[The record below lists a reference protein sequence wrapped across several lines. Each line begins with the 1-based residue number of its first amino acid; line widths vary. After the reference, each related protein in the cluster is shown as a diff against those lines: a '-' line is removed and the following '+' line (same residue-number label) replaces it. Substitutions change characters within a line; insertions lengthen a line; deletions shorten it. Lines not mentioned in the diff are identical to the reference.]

1 MMKKK
6 QTLTPSN
13 QIRVIRKANEL
24 VEARYRFD
32 LWEMRVFAKML
43 MSIRSEDKDLH
54 RYNIHINEIIKDFNL
69 HDKGDN
75 YAAIKEAAN
84 KLLSK
89 VIEIEKVTT
98 EGVKW
103 FRAPLLIGVEG
114 FNDRR
119 DGNYISV
126 QFHPDLKPFLLELK
140 ERYLTYDIRN
150 LWGLSSVYSV
160 RMYELLKQYE
170 KIGKRHFAVDDLR
183 LILGILPEEYKLY
196 GHFKSKIVL
205 KAQSDLNESTDISFD
220 FVEQKQGK
228 RVVGIT
234 FQIRKNSRERLLLE
248 EKTVTNAQPVGE
260 KKAENTDSDFVA
272 KTFNIVKPWGISL
285 ATLRGLIADFGEERV
300 SLGLEYANEAIEKG
314 KIKGNP
320 AGFFCKA
327 VEEGWQSTSQLQ
339 KKQVEQK
346 KKETALK
353 RDELL
358 AEEAIWKNRLDDLV
372 ESRRAEVNE
381 IVRNRTQENLSLA
394 AEAVSLILKDRIL
407 CNILERKTGLKV
419 ESLSMDDWRHNS
431 ELRESVLI
439 KIESMFPD
447 DFQIVQK
454 QYDLSIKNARNK
466 IKDIQALLQDML

>member
-1 MMKKK
+1 MKKK
-6 QTLTPSN
+6 QTFIPNN
-13 QIRVIRKANEL
+13 QIKVIRKANEL

-75 YAAIKEAAN
+75 YTAIKEAAN

-114 FNDRR
+114 FTDRR
-119 DGNYISV
+119 DGNYLSV

-140 ERYLTYDIRN
+140 ERYLQYDIRN

-170 KIGKRHFAVDDLR
+170 KIGKRHFAIEDLR
-183 LILGILPEEYKLY
+183 HILGILPDEYKLY
-196 GHFKSKIVL
+196 GHFKSKIIL
-205 KAQSDLNESTDISFD
+205 KAQADLNESTDILFD

-234 FQIRKNSRERLLLE
+234 FQIRKNRSERLLLE
-248 EKTVTNAQPVGE
+248 EKNIAHPQTKV
-260 KKAENTDSDFVA
+260 AEIIETLDNEFLE
-272 KTFNIVKPWGISL
+272 KTFEIVKSWGISVV
-285 ATLRGLIADFGEERV
+285 TLRTLIVDFGEERV
-300 SLGLEYANEAIEKG
+300 GTGIDYTRSALENG

-327 VEEGWQSTSQLQ
+327 VEEAWQSTAQVQ
-339 KKQVEQK
+339 KKQLEQK
-346 KKETALK
+346 KKETQHK

-358 AEEAIWKNRLDDLV
+358 GEVEIWQNRLNDLI
-372 ESRRAEVNE
+372 ESRRLDVNE
-381 IVRNRTQENLSLA
+381 IVRTRTQENVSLA
-394 AEAVSLILKDRIL
+394 ADAVNLILKDRIM
-407 CNILERKTGLKV
+407 CNILERKTDLK
-419 ESLSMDDWRHNS
+419 LDTLTMDDWRQNA
-431 ELRESVLI
+431 ELREAVLM
-439 KIESMFPD
+439 KIENIRPD
-447 DFQIVQK
+447 DFQNIQN
-454 QYDLSIKNARNK
+454 QYDLSIKKARSK
-466 IKDIQALLQDML
+466 IKHLQELLQNLL

>member
-1 MMKKK
+1 MKKK
-6 QTLTPSN
+6 QTFIPNN
-13 QIRVIRKANEL
+13 QIKVIRKANEL

-75 YAAIKEAAN
+75 YTAIKEAAN

-114 FNDRR
+114 FTDRR
-119 DGNYISV
+119 DGNYLSV

-140 ERYLTYDIRN
+140 ERYLQYDIRN

-170 KIGKRHFAVDDLR
+170 KIGKRHFVIEDLR
-183 LILGILPEEYKLY
+183 HILGILPDEYKLY
-196 GHFKSKIVL
+196 GHFKSKIIL
-205 KAQSDLNESTDISFD
+205 KAQADLNESTDILFD

-234 FQIRKNSRERLLLE
+234 FQIRKNRSERLLLE
-248 EKTVTNAQPVGE
+248 EKNIAHSQTKV
-260 KKAENTDSDFVA
+260 AEIIETLDNKFLE
-272 KTFNIVKPWGISL
+272 KTFEIVKSWGISVV
-285 ATLRGLIADFGEERV
+285 TLRTLIVDFGEERV
-300 SLGLEYANEAIEKG
+300 GTGIDYTRSALENG

-327 VEEGWQSTSQLQ
+327 VEEAWQSTAQVQ
-339 KKQVEQK
+339 KKQLEQK
-346 KKETALK
+346 KKETQHK

-358 AEEAIWKNRLDDLV
+358 GEVEIWQNRLNDLI
-372 ESRRAEVNE
+372 ESRRLDVNE
-381 IVRNRTQENLSLA
+381 IVRTRTQENVSLA
-394 AEAVSLILKDRIL
+394 ADAVNLILKDRIM
-407 CNILERKTGLKV
+407 CNILERKTDLK
-419 ESLSMDDWRHNS
+419 LDTLMMDDWRQNA
-431 ELRESVLI
+431 ELREAVLM
-439 KIESMFPD
+439 KIENIRPD
-447 DFQIVQK
+447 DFQNIQN
-454 QYDLSIKNARNK
+454 QYDLSIKKARSK
-466 IKDIQALLQDML
+466 IKHLQELLQNLL

>member
-1 MMKKK
+1 
-6 QTLTPSN
+6 
-13 QIRVIRKANEL
+13 
-24 VEARYRFD
+24 
-32 LWEMRVFAKML
+32 MRVFAKML

-75 YAAIKEAAN
+75 YTAIKEAAN

-114 FNDRR
+114 FTDRR
-119 DGNYISV
+119 DGNYLSV

-140 ERYLTYDIRN
+140 ERYLQYDIRN

-170 KIGKRHFAVDDLR
+170 KIGKRHFVIEDLR
-183 LILGILPEEYKLY
+183 HILGILPDEYKLY
-196 GHFKSKIVL
+196 GHFKSKIIL
-205 KAQSDLNESTDISFD
+205 KAQADLNESTDILFD

-234 FQIRKNSRERLLLE
+234 FQIRKNRSERLLLE
-248 EKTVTNAQPVGE
+248 EKNIAHSQTKV
-260 KKAENTDSDFVA
+260 AEIIETLDNKFLE
-272 KTFNIVKPWGISL
+272 KTFEIVKSWGISVV
-285 ATLRGLIADFGEERV
+285 TLRTLIVDFGEERV
-300 SLGLEYANEAIEKG
+300 GTGIDYTRSALENG

-327 VEEGWQSTSQLQ
+327 VEEAWQSTAQVQ
-339 KKQVEQK
+339 KKQLEQK
-346 KKETALK
+346 KKETQHK

-358 AEEAIWKNRLDDLV
+358 GEVEIWQNRLNDLI
-372 ESRRAEVNE
+372 ESRRLDVNE
-381 IVRNRTQENLSLA
+381 IVRTRTQENVSLA
-394 AEAVSLILKDRIL
+394 ADAVNLILKDRIM
-407 CNILERKTGLKV
+407 CNILERKTDLK
-419 ESLSMDDWRHNS
+419 LDTLTMDDWRQNA
-431 ELRESVLI
+431 ELREAVLM
-439 KIESMFPD
+439 KIENIRPD
-447 DFQIVQK
+447 DFQNIQN
-454 QYDLSIKNARNK
+454 QYDLSIKKARSK
-466 IKDIQALLQDML
+466 IKHLQELLQNLL

>member
-1 MMKKK
+1 MKKK
-6 QTLTPSN
+6 QTFIPNN
-13 QIRVIRKANEL
+13 QIKVIRKANEL

-75 YAAIKEAAN
+75 YTAIKEAAN

-89 VIEIEKVTT
+89 VIEIEKVTI

-114 FNDRR
+114 FTDRR
-119 DGNYISV
+119 DGNYLSV

-140 ERYLTYDIRN
+140 ERYLQYDIRN

-170 KIGKRHFAVDDLR
+170 KIGKRHFVIEDLR
-183 LILGILPEEYKLY
+183 HILGILPDEYKLY
-196 GHFKSKIVL
+196 GHFKSKIIL
-205 KAQSDLNESTDISFD
+205 KAQADLNESTDILFD

-234 FQIRKNSRERLLLE
+234 FQIRKNRSERLLLE
-248 EKTVTNAQPVGE
+248 EKNIAHPQTKV
-260 KKAENTDSDFVA
+260 AEIIETLDNEFLE
-272 KTFNIVKPWGISL
+272 KTFEIVKSWGISVV
-285 ATLRGLIADFGEERV
+285 TLRTLIVDFGEERV
-300 SLGLEYANEAIEKG
+300 GTGIDYTRSALENG

-327 VEEGWQSTSQLQ
+327 VEEAWQSTAQVQ
-339 KKQVEQK
+339 KKQLEQK
-346 KKETALK
+346 KKETQHK

-358 AEEAIWKNRLDDLV
+358 GEVEIWQNRLNDLI
-372 ESRRAEVNE
+372 ESRRLDVNE
-381 IVRNRTQENLSLA
+381 IVRTRTQENVSLA
-394 AEAVSLILKDRIL
+394 ADAVNLILKDRIM
-407 CNILERKTGLKV
+407 CNILERKTDLK
-419 ESLSMDDWRHNS
+419 LDTLTMDDWRQNA
-431 ELRESVLI
+431 ELREAVLM
-439 KIESMFPD
+439 KIENIRPD
-447 DFQIVQK
+447 DFQNIQN
-454 QYDLSIKNARNK
+454 QYDLSIKKARSK
-466 IKDIQALLQDML
+466 IKHLQELLQNLL

>member
-1 MMKKK
+1 MKKK
-6 QTLTPSN
+6 QTPVPSSP
-13 QIRVIRKANEL
+13 IKIIRKANEL

-43 MSIRSEDKDLH
+43 MSIRHDDKDLQ
-54 RYNIHINEIIKDFNL
+54 RYNIHINEIIRDFNL

-119 DGNYISV
+119 EGNYISV

-140 ERYLTYDIRN
+140 ERYLQYDIRN

-160 RMYELLKQYE
+160 RVYELLKQYE
-170 KIGKRHFAVDDLR
+170 KIGKRHFDIEDLR
-183 LILGILPEEYKLY
+183 LILGIQPEEYKLY
-196 GHFKSKIVL
+196 GHFKSKIIL
-205 KAQSDLNESTDISFD
+205 KAQVDLKDSTDISFD
-220 FVEQKQGK
+220 FLEKKQGK

-234 FQIRKNSRERLLLE
+234 FQIHK
-248 EKTVTNAQPVGE
+248 NAQDRLVVGTQTAS
-260 KKAENTDSDFVA
+260 KTTKIVENADAVKDTTFFTD
-272 KTFNIVKPWGISL
+272 TFLVVKLWGVSE
-285 ATLRGLIADFGEERV
+285 TRLRQLVNEFGEERV
-300 SLGLEYANEAIEKG
+300 AAGLAYTRDGIENG

-327 VEEGWQSTSQLQ
+327 VEEAWQSPIQTKE
-339 KKQVEQK
+339 KKIEQI
-346 KKETALK
+346 KEDKALK
-353 RDELL
+353 RNNLL
-358 AEEAIWKNRLDDLV
+358 AEETIWKTRLDDLL
-372 ESRRAEVNE
+372 EIRRQEAGE
-381 IVRNRTQENLSLA
+381 IVRKLTQEDSLLA
-394 AEAVSLILKDRIL
+394 GEAVNNIMKDRIM
-407 CNILERKTGLKV
+407 CNILERKTGLQLDT
-419 ESLSMDDWRHNS
+419 LSMNYWRHNAD
-431 ELRESVLI
+431 LRDAVLM

-447 DFQIVQK
+447 DFVHIQK
-454 QYDLSIKNARNK
+454 QYDAAIKQARKKLS
-466 IKDIQALLQDML
+466 DIQALL

>member
-1 MMKKK
+1 MKKK
-6 QTLTPSN
+6 QTFIPNN
-13 QIRVIRKANEL
+13 QIKVIRKANEL

-75 YAAIKEAAN
+75 YTAIKEAAN

-114 FNDRR
+114 FTDRR
-119 DGNYISV
+119 DGNYLSV

-140 ERYLTYDIRN
+140 ERYLQYDIRN

-170 KIGKRHFAVDDLR
+170 KIGKRHFAIEDLR
-183 LILGILPEEYKLY
+183 HILGILPDEYKLY
-196 GHFKSKIVL
+196 GHFKSKIIL
-205 KAQSDLNESTDISFD
+205 KAQADLNESTDILFD

-234 FQIRKNSRERLLLE
+234 FQIRKNRSERLLLE
-248 EKTVTNAQPVGE
+248 EKNIAHPQTKV
-260 KKAENTDSDFVA
+260 AEIIETLDNEFLE
-272 KTFNIVKPWGISL
+272 KTFEIVKSWGISVV
-285 ATLRGLIADFGEERV
+285 TLRTLIVDFGEERV
-300 SLGLEYANEAIEKG
+300 GTGIDYTRSALENG

-327 VEEGWQSTSQLQ
+327 VEEAWQSTAQVQ
-339 KKQVEQK
+339 KKQLEQK
-346 KKETALK
+346 KKETQHK

-358 AEEAIWKNRLDDLV
+358 GEVEIWQNRLNDLI
-372 ESRRAEVNE
+372 ESRRLDVNE
-381 IVRNRTQENLSLA
+381 IVRTRTQENVSLA
-394 AEAVSLILKDRIL
+394 ADAVNLILKDRIM
-407 CNILERKTGLKV
+407 CNILERKTDLK
-419 ESLSMDDWRHNS
+419 LDTLTMDDWRQNA
-431 ELRESVLI
+431 ELRKAVLM
-439 KIESMFPD
+439 KIENIRPD
-447 DFQIVQK
+447 DFQNIQN
-454 QYDLSIKNARNK
+454 QYDLSIKKARSK
-466 IKDIQALLQDML
+466 IKHLQELLQNLL